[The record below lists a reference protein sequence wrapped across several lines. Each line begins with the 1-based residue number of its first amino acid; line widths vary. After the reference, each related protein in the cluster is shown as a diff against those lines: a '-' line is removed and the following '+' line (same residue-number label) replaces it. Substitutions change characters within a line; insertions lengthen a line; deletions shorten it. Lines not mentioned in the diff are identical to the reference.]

1 MHVRNG
7 IATVVGIASYVLGI
21 STSDGYVVYCTGDG
35 AYSRVSSYLT
45 FIGNHVGSDNY
56 CRY

>member
-1 MHVRNG
+1 MHTRNG

-21 STSDGYVVYCTGDG
+21 STNNGYVVFCNGEG

-45 FIGNHVGSDNY
+45 FIRNHLDDNY

>member
-1 MHVRNG
+1 MHVKNG
-7 IATVVGIASYVLGI
+7 IATVVGVASYVLGA
-21 STSDGYVVYCTGDG
+21 STSDGYVVFCVNDG

-45 FIGNHVGSDNY
+45 FIGNYLGKDNY

>member
-7 IATVVGIASYVLGI
+7 IATVVGVASYVTGL
-21 STSDGYVVYCTGDG
+21 SASNDLVVFCNGAG

-45 FIGNHVGSDNY
+45 FIGNHVGKDNY